1 MIWLAANYIWWNTPR
16 RVQCLLKYEIA
27 AAKAASVIATRRSL
41 LHLTHTAPSTDGT
54 NSGGPIVISK
64 RLWETPR
71 VCACVHPTAAV
82 SYPYR
87 LYVHMCSYYLHY
99 YVYKQPIATIHTQA
113 RTHLSLCIDQSI
125 HDHVLRNTEIML
137 IDQFTKDTLY
147 KISRRN
153 RNF

>member
-41 LHLTHTAPSTDGT
+41 LHLTHTAPSTERNGT

-87 LYVHMCSYYLHY
+87 LYVGTYVCVHITLHY
-99 YVYKQPIATIHTQA
+99 YYVRYVYKQPIATIHTHA

-137 IDQFTKDTLY
+137 IDQFTKDTV
-147 KISRRN
+147 
-153 RNF
+153 